1 MGYGKVTHLYI
12 KVIGWKNT
20 NGLMEVLV
28 CFRIS
33 KYKIIEEREKTQDDS
48 GMDLPYNRVSINL
61 LGDPDIQNALNKS
74 ASAEDLVSPRGPSLV
89 GLVVV
94 AHGSLFTHHTCLTGI
109 RVDHV
114 CTTSESACCIYFSI
128 VFVLFLWVLDIGRI
142 RLISVEFTEKG

>member
-1 MGYGKVTHLYI
+1 
-12 KVIGWKNT
+12 
-20 NGLMEVLV
+20 MEVMV
-28 CFRIS
+28 FFRIS

-94 AHGSLFTHHTCLTGI
+94 AHGSLYTHHTCLTGI
-109 RVDHV
+109 RVDHE

-128 VFVLFLWVLDIGRI
+128 VFVLFL
-142 RLISVEFTEKG
+142 